1 MNQHKLFSLLKL
13 NFCLFFVLGAAQLL
27 AQGKIKGAVTLKE
40 ENRISPAE
48 LANIAVT
55 GAGDF
60 FTGAVTDLEGLY
72 EVELPAGTY
81 KVEFS
86 FAGKPPKT
94 EEVTL
99 ADGEVKELNVLLE
112 EGTML
117 QAAVVT
123 ESRAEKTVAEST
135 ISIVTVDPNLAKR
148 AGQTKVSDVVDKVPG
163 VTVVDGQANIR
174 GGSGY
179 SYGAGSR
186 VLLLVDDMPFLQ
198 ADAGFPNWRDMPI
211 ENLSGIEVL
220 KGAGSALYGSSAL
233 NGIIHIRTAYATS
246 EPYTSIGILGT
257 TYSTPKR
264 ENTAW
269 WKYDSLPT
277 YDDKYTLDDTAT
289 VAGGAYIKPEHLKG
303 RAGYRKPLELNLQFA
318 HRRKFGEKI
327 FWTVGANAYY
337 NDSYRAG
344 EYDRKFRI
352 NSNLEYRLSKRA
364 KLGLNVNFN
373 TGSGGSFFLWGNTFF
388 LSSVV
393 DSAIYTP
400 LAGTVTETKNTRFN
414 IDPIFT
420 YFDSLGGRHR
430 VQSRY
435 YHVGNKNTGN
445 QSNSSDL
452 LYLEYQY
459 GKTLKKLGK
468 TQIVTG
474 VVGQTTFATSQL
486 FGNASYRISN
496 LAAYL
501 QAEKGFLPDKNDKN
515 RLTIAG
521 GARIEYNSIVSPDSV
536 LISGSQP
543 KVLNPDPNSQQVR
556 PVFRLGANY
565 RQGQATFFRASWG
578 QGYRYPTIAERYI
591 TTVVGDPN
599 GLGSLEIRANP
610 NLQSETGWSA
620 ELGMMQGFKI
630 PGTSWE
636 GFVDLAFFWTQYNN
650 MMEFT
655 FRGGDTAL
663 VQGSPISGLYF
674 SSVNIGNTRMQGG
687 EISLFGRG
695 KIGETKINVM
705 TGYTLIDPKFRD
717 FSPLQQKLSSEPEQN
732 VLKYRNRHTF
742 KSDVEAFFLANE
754 ALSVGVSYNYVSA
767 MQAIDGAFEN
777 LNLTGSTAFGN
788 LPIDYFGIG
797 RYRDSVNQGQ
807 YHNLSLRVGYK
818 YSIMEKSE
826 TPNQPEKEKM
836 SFKFSI
842 IGQNLLN
849 QEYSVRPALAAAP
862 RNIMFRFDI
871 DF

>member
-13 NFCLFFVLGAAQLL
+13 KFCLFFVFGAAQLL

-40 ENRISPAE
+40 DDQILPAE
-48 LANIAVT
+48 LTNIAVT
-55 GAGDF
+55 GENNF
-60 FTGAVTDLEGLY
+60 FTGSTTDIEGIY
-72 EVELPAGTY
+72 ELELPAGSY
-81 KVEFS
+81 KIEFS
-86 FAGKPPKT
+86 YTGKPSKI

-99 ADGEVKELNVLLE
+99 ADGEEKELNVLIE

-117 QAAVVT
+117 EMVVKT
-123 ESRAEKTVAEST
+123 ESRAEKTIAEAT
-135 ISIVTVDPNLAKR
+135 ISIVTVDPKLAER
-148 AGQTKVSDVVDKVPG
+148 AGQTSVSGIVDKVPG

-246 EPYTSIGILGT
+246 EPYTKLALLATG
-257 TYSTPKR
+257 YATPRR

-277 YDDKYTLDDTAT
+277 HDDKYNSDDTTT
-289 VAGGAYIKPEHLKG
+289 VANGAFVRPELLKG
-303 RAGYRKPLELNLQFA
+303 RAGYRKPVELNLQFA

-327 FWTVGANAYY
+327 FWTVGANGYY

-344 EYDRKFRI
+344 EYDRKLRI
-352 NSNLEYRLSKRA
+352 NSNLEYRLNKRA

-373 TGSGGSFFLWGNTFF
+373 TGSGGGFFLWGNTFF

-393 DSAIYTP
+393 DTAIYTP
-400 LAGTVTETKNTRFN
+400 LAGTVNESKTNRFN

-430 VQSRY
+430 VQGRY
-435 YHVGNKNTGN
+435 YSVSNNITAN
-445 QSNSSDL
+445 QSNGSDL

-459 GKTLKKLGK
+459 GKTLRKLAN
-468 TQIVTG
+468 TQIVSG
-474 VVGQTTFATSQL
+474 AVGQTTFASSQL

-496 LAAYL
+496 VAAYL
-501 QAEKGFLPDKNDKN
+501 QVEKGFLPDKNDKN

-521 GARIEYNSIVSPDSV
+521 GARLEYNSIISPDSV
-536 LISGSQP
+536 LVSTIQP
-543 KVLNPDPNSQQVR
+543 KILNPDPNSQEVR

-565 RQGQATFFRASWG
+565 RQGKATFFRASWG

-591 TTVVGDPN
+591 TTFVGS
-599 GLGSLEIRANP
+599 GLGSLEVRANP
-610 NLQSETGWSA
+610 NLKSETGWSA
-620 ELGMMQGFKI
+620 EFGIMQGFKI
-630 PGTSWE
+630 PGTKWE
-636 GFVDLAFFWTQYNN
+636 GFLDVALFWTQYND

-655 FRGGDTAL
+655 FRGGDTNR
-663 VQGSPISGLYF
+663 VQGSPINGLYF

-687 EISLFGRG
+687 ELSLFGRG
-695 KIGETKINVM
+695 EIAGTKVNIM
-705 TGYTLIDPKFRD
+705 AGYTLIDPKFRD
-717 FSPLQQKLSSEPEQN
+717 FSPLQQKLSSEPDQN
-732 VLKYRNRHTF
+732 ILKYRNRHTF
-742 KSDVEAFFLANE
+742 KSDIEAFFLAND
-754 ALSVGVSYNYVSA
+754 ALSAGVSLNYVSA

-777 LNLTGSTAFGN
+777 LNLTGSTSFGN
-788 LPIDYFGIG
+788 LPIDFFGIG

-807 YHNLSLRVGYK
+807 YLNLSLRAGYK
-818 YSIMEKSE
+818 YSIMEKNE
-826 TPNQPEKEKM
+826 TPNQPAKEKM

-842 IGQNLLN
+842 IGQNMLN
-849 QEYSVRPALAAAP
+849 QEYMIRPALAAAP